1 MTTAFEDFQFEELDP
16 GYPGIADL
24 SITQHYLAFST
35 SALET
40 MGYPSHVKM
49 MVDASKRI
57 FAVQA
62 CTKNDKKAFSFSRP
76 AEEQTRKKQC
86 FQVKLQNTVQAL
98 VGEQWEKGFYYCA
111 NGTYYAD
118 QRTMVFDLN
127 EVMKRKVF
135 SMKREKE

>member
-1 MTTAFEDFQFEELDP
+1 MTTAFEEFQFEELDP

-24 SITQHYLAFST
+24 SITQHYLAFSI

-49 MVDASKRI
+49 MVDAPKRI

-62 CTKNDKKAFSFSRP
+62 CAKNDKKAFLFSKS

-86 FQVKLQNTVQAL
+86 FQVKLQSTVQAL
-98 VGEQWEKGFYYCA
+98 LSDHWEKGYYYCV
-111 NGTYYAD
+111 NGVYFAD
-118 QRTMVFDLN
+118 QRTMVFDLT
-127 EVMKRKVF
+127 EAIKRRVV
-135 SMKREKE
+135 SMKQEKE